1 MSLPTGDDILDFI
14 TYRNAVEEGEYQ
26 PDVHPDPDLLD
37 DDCGAFVEIG
47 GTVSLGGATVTDNKD
62 LVEERWLRIPIHGVE
77 QWINKDGP
85 ASMNRTTKVVAFNE
99 PTLGGEFQINTFL
112 DEILGI
118 SHDEITLDKY
128 VNKTLG
134 TSYSVTEFDF
144 SSGTFVEGFL
154 RGRVY
159 FYDSELE
166 EYKLTHHGYVSSYG
180 PVDNPLLR
188 KFYIYDPADLLTDIP
203 VGKVFENPTVG
214 DLIRFVLNGTDDTGT
229 KVGINK
235 VTPFDVTSVEFPSR
249 DQFNSRTAGELFEQ
263 QARAEDD
270 ATSGFFNSAFELIS
284 DFISQPETRV
294 APTAART
301 KSFSRNRNNLVDVL
315 NYIASLINGRW
326 YFSPRQDGIALQIRS
341 NNRNTDYGRTFK
353 DQTQDVD
360 DEDFSLEVKENTALS
375 DIKPI
380 NTVVVNGEKRTALD
394 IVQNEDVGLGLR
406 DRIQSLTEQYP
417 YAKVRYEP
425 FYQAAGEQ
433 ELGPTNVRGDATDLK
448 EAEFQAYKEFI
459 KHIEETTEG
468 RVETFGDPMPLP
480 YDFIQSR
487 PACAGNAVDDAQPI
501 LYSINDVHHRRYA
514 GEPYITEL
522 GVHAEVRNTDE
533 NFTYTSE
540 YRQAQ

>member
-1 MSLPTGDDILDFI
+1 
-14 TYRNAVEEGEYQ
+14 
-26 PDVHPDPDLLD
+26 
-37 DDCGAFVEIG
+37 
-47 GTVSLGGATVTDNKD
+47 
-62 LVEERWLRIPIHGVE
+62 
-77 QWINKDGP
+77 
-85 ASMNRTTKVVAFNE
+85 
-99 PTLGGEFQINTFL
+99 
-112 DEILGI
+112 
-118 SHDEITLDKY
+118 
-128 VNKTLG
+128 
-134 TSYSVTEFDF
+134 
-144 SSGTFVEGFL
+144 
-154 RGRVY
+154 
-159 FYDSELE
+159 
-166 EYKLTHHGYVSSYG
+166 
-180 PVDNPLLR
+180 
-188 KFYIYDPADLLTDIP
+188 
-203 VGKVFENPTVG
+203 VFENPTVG